1 VTAKRRFLVFNH
13 YGQGDIFLYIYARS
27 AGDIVVVYPELEVVD
42 DEETYFASCGKYAA
56 VIKEKLEQHLTFDL
70 DDPPRGFLRA
80 LLDER
85 AWSRQYARERG
96 STGSCVVLMMKS
108 AANSKRRLA
117 AEIGAE
123 RATEAAQHL
132 IDCAREDLERWPGN
146 VCLAPADDA
155 AELAALGA
163 TPDAFLILQRG
174 ENLGE
179 RINHVNGALIERG
192 VERQLYIGIDCPML
206 DLGYLERAAA
216 ALTECD
222 VVLGPA
228 LDGGVVLMGVR
239 GRWPDLSRLP
249 WSTDKLFAA
258 LNAAC
263 AAAGLRAGVLEPLRD
278 VDTLD
283 DLLALQA
290 ALCADLRRARRA
302 LCVWLAQQRDLQ
314 EG

>member
-1 VTAKRRFLVFNH
+1 MTKQN
-13 YGQGDIFLYIYARS
+13 
-27 AGDIVVVYPELEVVD
+27 P
-42 DEETYFASCGKYAA
+42 C
-56 VIKEKLEQHLTFDL
+56 
-70 DDPPRGFLRA
+70 
-80 LLDER
+80 
-85 AWSRQYARERG
+85 
-96 STGSCVVLMMKS
+96 CVVLMMKA

-117 AEIGAE
+117 AEIGAD
-123 RATEAAQHL
+123 RATEAAQRL
-132 IDCAREDLERWPGN
+132 IDCAREDLERWRGN

-155 AELAALGA
+155 AALVPFGSASAA
-163 TPDAFLILQRG
+163 FSVVQRG
-174 ENLGE
+174 DNLGE
-179 RINHVNGALIERG
+179 RINHVNEALLERG
-192 VERQLYIGIDCPML
+192 VDRQVYIGIDCPML
-206 DLGYLERAAA
+206 DDRYLERAAT

-222 VVLGPA
+222 VVFGPA

-249 WSTDKLFAA
+249 WSTDELFAA
-258 LNAAC
+258 LEATC
-263 AAAGLRAGVLEPLRD
+263 AAADVRAAVLEPLRD